1 MLSSPVLLRAVL
13 AKLLYNTGFLQ
24 LAEKAVFF
32 YEKKDAA
39 HWGIFCTDKAD
50 HLSMH

>member
-13 AKLLYNTGFLQ
+13 AKLLCNTGFLQ
-24 LAEKAVFF
+24 LAEKAVFL

-39 HWGIFCTDKAD
+39 RGIFCTDKAD